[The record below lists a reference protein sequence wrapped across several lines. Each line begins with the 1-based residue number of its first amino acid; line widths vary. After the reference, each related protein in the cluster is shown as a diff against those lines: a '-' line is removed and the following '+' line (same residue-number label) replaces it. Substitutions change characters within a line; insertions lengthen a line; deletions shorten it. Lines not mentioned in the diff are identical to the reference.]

1 MAKTALVTGAS
12 TGIGYELAKLL
23 ARDGYHVL
31 LVARDL
37 PKLQAVANELGNA
50 TPLRADLG
58 QREGSSQVFAALNGV
73 VPDIL
78 INNAGFGM
86 VGPFAK
92 QELSTSLDMIQ
103 VNVTSLVE
111 LTRLV
116 LPGMIARGS
125 GRIMN
130 VASTAAFQPGPLM
143 AIYYATKSFV
153 LHFTEAISEELRRTG
168 VTATAL
174 CPGPTATEFQTR
186 AAMENTRLFKGGL
199 KVMSGAEVA
208 RIGYAAMLKG
218 KAVAITGWRNRLGA
232 QGLRLSPRSWVR
244 KIVYSLHAS

>member
-23 ARDGYHVL
+23 ARDGYEL
-31 LVARDL
+31 FLVARNS
-37 PKLQAVANELGNA
+37 PKLDAAARELKA
-50 TPLRADLG
+50 TPVPADLATG
-58 QREGSSQVFAALNGV
+58 DGAGQVFAALNGT

-86 VGPFAK
+86 VGPFAEQDAK
-92 QELSTSLDMIQ
+92 THLDMIQ
-103 VNVTSLVE
+103 VNITSLVE

-116 LPGMIARGS
+116 LPGMVARRS

-143 AIYYATKSFV
+143 AVYYASKAFV
-153 LHFTEAISEELRRTG
+153 LSFTEAISEEVRRQG
-168 VTATAL
+168 VTVTAL
-174 CPGPTATEFQTR
+174 CPGPTATEFGARARMEQTK
-186 AAMENTRLFKGGL
+186 LFKGGM

-208 RIGYAAMLKG
+208 RLGYAAMLKG
-218 KAVAITGWRNRLGA
+218 KAVAITGLPNRLGV
-232 QGLRLSPRSWVR
+232 QGLRLAPLAWVR
-244 KIVYSLHAS
+244 RIVYGLNSG